1 MTAQTTLAE
10 SLRDALV
17 PDTEEAKIATLFAR
31 GQGKTIHEKFNALFD
46 AIIAD
51 GTATTINAANTAN
64 LNALTGAF
72 PTDNSINQRLD
83 AVLNALVKDASTPDT
98 SAVSKITTPFAN
110 GAGQDINAKLSA
122 ILNALVRNAGEPVA
136 TTSDPAGQI
145 KAQFANGVGQDLDS
159 KMDAVLNAL
168 VKDAGAPIATTAN
181 PTSAITAKFNNDDA
195 KTLAVAVDIVN
206 TRRVDLRLDSTR
218 SAVNCLQTVVSN
230 NGIWIILHVPFK
242 FSFMLFFQVDELA
255 AASSGAVNPT
265 STTCNAE
272 PKIITLGNIG
282 DALS

>member
-64 LNALTGAF
+64 LNALTSAF

-168 VKDAGAPIATTAN
+168 VMNAGTQDN
-181 PTSAITAKFNNDDA
+181 PTMSITQVFDNTAS
-195 KTLAVAVDIVN
+195 KTVSSVMANADLALN
-206 TRRVDLRLDSTR
+206 SL
-218 SAVNCLQTVVSN
+218 VSESQ
-230 NGIWIILHVPFK
+230 LHVICIE
-242 FSFMLFFQVDELA
+242 FSY
-255 AASSGAVNPT
+255 
-265 STTCNAE
+265 
-272 PKIITLGNIG
+272 
-282 DALS
+282 